1 MNYEVED
8 RWVEVIRD
16 QYEAALAAKNELW
29 IECGGGE
36 CPVKEGALIDV
47 RYRDS
52 DDYPD
57 ALGVQA
63 LSGIGAG
70 SAYLERDGYSN
81 DIIAYRLHKP
91 TKSEQVRADAWNAY
105 AGITEADDETDLN
118 ECIGQGVAPVWNGEG
133 LPTVGCECEF
143 MKHTP
148 DAIPNWHRGIIKYVS
163 EYTVVIVEAL
173 SPGEFVAHPRTCDF
187 RPIRTEA
194 ERKRD
199 AAVDAF
205 NCLSPIELSG
215 ELAYDA
221 IAAGKIPGV
230 KLEG

>member
-1 MNYEVED
+1 M
-8 RWVEVIRD
+8 
-16 QYEAALAAKNELW
+16 
-29 IECGGGE
+29 
-36 CPVKEGALIDV
+36 
-47 RYRDS
+47 
-52 DDYPD
+52 
-57 ALGVQA
+57 
-63 LSGIGAG
+63 
-70 SAYLERDGYSN
+70 ERDGYSN

-118 ECIGQGVAPVWNGEG
+118 ECIGQGVAPVWNGER

-187 RPIRTEA
+187 RPLRSEA
-194 ERKRD
+194 DRKRD
-199 AAVDAF
+199 EAIEEMIKIATMYTTKSLGLDLAF
-205 NCLSPIELSG
+205 NSIYNS
-215 ELAYDA
+215 
-221 IAAGKIPGV
+221 IAAGEIPGV
-230 KLEG
+230 KLED